1 MVQRVFENLE
11 QYNFTIDE
19 NSVVDIEVS
28 VDPEMLGRI
37 FENLLAEIDP
47 DSGETARK
55 ATGSFYTPREI
66 VDYMA
71 TESLVLYLHNQT
83 QIDKEVLKPI
93 FKIDSEVSFSK
104 SDSEKILDALD
115 RLKVLEPAC
124 GSGAFPMGV
133 LQKIVMALQKLDPD
147 AKWWKARQISR
158 IENAVLRKQLKEKLE
173 QTTVEYARKIGVIQN
188 SLFGVDIQPLQPKYQ
203 NCVVS

>member
-1 MVQRVFENLE
+1 MPEHLLSSEAVATNNNYYHFILEKLFFQTLNTPMDDRIKGLPKGTEQIPFLNGGLFEPQTEDYYKPNRSTGLSDNLNTLKIQDSWFRDFFEHLE

-71 TESLVLYLHNQT
+71 TESLVHYLHNQT
-83 QIDKEVLKPI
+83 NIDKESLQPI
-93 FKIDSEVSFSK
+93 F
-104 SDSEKILDALD
+104 
-115 RLKVLEPAC
+115 
-124 GSGAFPMGV
+124 
-133 LQKIVMALQKLDPD
+133 
-147 AKWWKARQISR
+147 
-158 IENAVLRKQLKEKLE
+158 
-173 QTTVEYARKIGVIQN
+173 
-188 SLFGVDIQPLQPKYQ
+188 
-203 NCVVS
+203 